1 MTTAVTFT
9 RNPYR
14 DVSTTTTTTQRR
26 ENTEK
31 AAVGAGVGGAAL
43 SNKGLRQGIQKAIS
57 FSTTAK
63 ENTIEAK
70 GLWGKFLK
78 DTKIFSASIMN
89 RISKFKDLKYIGPV
103 LKNPAVRLVAGGVG
117 AVMAFFALVTGVS
130 KAIRNGRLAVG
141 DLKDRFNEALG

>member
-9 RNPYR
+9 RNPYS
-14 DVSTTTTTTQRR
+14 DASVAAQRR

-43 SNKGLRQGIQKAIS
+43 SHKGLRQGIQKAIN

-63 ENTIEAK
+63 ENTKEVT
-70 GLWGKFLK
+70 GLWGKFLR

-130 KAIRNGRLAVG
+130 KAIRNGRIAIG
-141 DLKDRFNEALG
+141 DLKDRFNALG